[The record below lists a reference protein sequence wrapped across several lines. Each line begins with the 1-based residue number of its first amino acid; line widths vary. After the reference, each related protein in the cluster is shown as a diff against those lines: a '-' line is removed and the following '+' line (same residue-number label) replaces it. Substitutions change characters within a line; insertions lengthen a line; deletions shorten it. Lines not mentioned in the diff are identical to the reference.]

1 MVNMKRVVLIIL
13 FVQVFSGEIC
23 AQGKYGNYWVFSQ
36 FLGLNFNAGNLPVA
50 DTSNIYGPWFPTSSI
65 CDKDGNLVC
74 YVGTWKWA
82 EFDIRLYNKYH
93 TLVKGGDQLF
103 VQTGGQYSIYSGY
116 TGLLTF
122 KDEIDK
128 LILVKFSVSYTTT
141 DLNLNYSLIDTKA
154 YMDTGTV
161 YSANNKVLDFKGVIG
176 PIGLIRHA
184 NGRDWW
190 ILIHGYPNDK
200 YYKFLASPDKVEFV
214 GDQSIGTKCGILN
227 PTFSNMESMGEFSV
241 NLQGDKI
248 AFCNLGGLIETY
260 DFDRCTGTLSNVVT
274 LQTVYSGNNSVL
286 NTMTANI
293 SPSGRFV
300 YAVSYYNQPPGPGPV
315 SSNLGQIVQYDLQ
328 ATDPANDT
336 VVVYGFRDIDS
347 YIDQLEYGPDGRMW
361 FTGRGDTNLY
371 HNLLYPQDSF
381 MHFIEFPDVKGTACN
396 VKFNQV
402 YMNGRRALA
411 GLPNMPNYNLGP
423 IDGSVC
429 DTLGLD
435 VSRNTLEPSP
445 LSLPSIYPNPSG
457 GQGAV
462 LIIPQPQLTNGI
474 IIYDATGKLIWE
486 IQSDSDTINLP
497 SHLPLGLYRVVVN
510 GGVGVSWRVE

>member
-13 FVQVFSGEIC
+13 FVQAFSGEIC

-36 FLGLNFNAGNLPVA
+36 YLGLNFNAGNLPVA

-103 VQTGGQYSIYSGY
+103 VQTGGQYSQYSGY
-116 TGLLTF
+116 SGILFFGESVDTLM
-122 KDEIDK
+122 
-128 LILVKFSVSYTTT
+128 LINLSVNYILSNH
-141 DLNLNYSLIDTKA
+141 NLNFSLINTKA
-154 YMDTGTV
+154 YMDTGIV

-190 ILIHGYPNDK
+190 ILIHSYPNDK
-200 YYKFLASPDKVEFV
+200 YYKFLASPYQVEFI
-214 GDQSIGTKCGILN
+214 GEQSIGTKCGILN
-227 PTFSNMESMGEFSV
+227 PTFSNFESIGEFSV
-241 NLQGDKI
+241 NLAGDKI
-248 AFCNLGGLIETY
+248 VFCNLGGLIEKY
-260 DFDRCTGTLSNVVT
+260 DFDRCSGMLSNPVT
-274 LQTVYSGNNSVL
+274 LQEINVVNNNIV
-286 NTMTANI
+286 NTYAANI
-293 SPSGRFV
+293 SPNGRFV
-300 YAVSYYNQPPGPGPV
+300 YGISYYTQPPGPV
-315 SSNLGQIVQYDLQ
+315 AFNLGQIIQYDL
-328 ATDPANDT
+328 ASSNPSTDTT
-336 VVVYGFRDIDS
+336 VLYSFRDDLIFV
-347 YIDQLEYGPDGRMW
+347 DQLEYGPDGRMW
-361 FTGRGDTNLY
+361 FTGRSDSSLSGNLQI
-371 HNLLYPQDSF
+371 PQNSF

-396 VKFNQV
+396 VNFNQV

-423 IDGSVC
+423 VDGSIC
-429 DTLGLD
+429 DTLGLN

-445 LSLPSIYPNPSG
+445 LPLPSIYPNPSG

-497 SHLPLGLYRVVVN
+497 NHLPSGLYRVVVN